1 MRFRLHSVAAMNLP
15 DPRLY
20 PRVNPQNPII
30 RQVMSLMTEH
40 DAQLV
45 AQKRAGLQQLM
56 AELLMSKDHYALNGA
71 LTQAPSQDAWL
82 TMWHALRVEVESASA
97 HDQQSATLFAIPLV
111 LVAGCKGEVTLPSE
125 IDGAAALA
133 ILREHGVVAA
143 DADVWLSGAL
153 LSPDVL
159 AAISPAQLAEWRAT
173 LTVAANFPID
183 SAGSAVKFKDETV
196 ALRYLIGV
204 AIQEKD
210 AAPAIKLGGQV
221 SGWGMPLAD
230 LISKAMKTD
239 GVTLFP
245 IPRTPMPWLAAQDV
259 GRVTQLETRLQ
270 VMTSNALRSLRTKGR
285 TPVVTVA
292 AHENNEIR
300 ITFSSKEDPERWEG
314 YVWTLLPSDH
324 VELIAQYVRELML
337 ECRLEDLV
345 FIENVQPVLDTD
357 GLPFFIT
364 AHNKPVVLQ

>member
-1 MRFRLHSVAAMNLP
+1 MNLP

-30 RQVMSLMTEH
+30 RQVMSLMTER
-40 DAQLV
+40 DAELV
-45 AQKRAGLQQLM
+45 TQKRAGLQQLM
-56 AELLMSKDHYALNGA
+56 AELLMSKDHYGLNGA

-82 TMWHALRVEVESASA
+82 TMWHALRVEVESPSA
-97 HDQQSATLFAIPLV
+97 HDQQSATVFAIPLV
-111 LVAGCKGEVTLPSE
+111 LVAGCKGETTLSSE

-133 ILREHGVVAA
+133 ILREHGVIAA
-143 DADVWLSGAL
+143 DADAWLSGAL
-153 LSPDVL
+153 LAPDLL

-173 LTVAANFPID
+173 ITEAEKFPID
-183 SAGSAVKFKDETV
+183 SAGSAIKVKDEAV
-196 ALRYLIGV
+196 VLRYLIGV
-204 AIQEKD
+204 AIQEKG
-210 AAPAIKLGGQV
+210 AEPAIQLGGQV
-221 SGWGMPLAD
+221 TSWGMPLAN
-230 LISKAMKTD
+230 LISEALKTD

-245 IPRTPMPWLAAQDV
+245 IPRTPLPWLAAQDV

-270 VMTSNALRSLRTKGR
+270 VMTSNALRSIRTKGR

-345 FIENVQPVLDTD
+345 FIENVQPTLDTD

-364 AHNKPVVLQ
+364 AHIKPVVLQ

>member
-1 MRFRLHSVAAMNLP
+1 MNLP

-30 RQVMSLMTEH
+30 RQVMSLMTER

-45 AQKRAGLQQLM
+45 AQKRVGLQQLM

-82 TMWHALRVEVESASA
+82 TMWHVLRVEVETAST
-97 HDQQSATLFAIPLV
+97 HDQRSAVLFAIPVV
-111 LVAGCKGEVTLPSE
+111 LVAGCKGETTLPSE

-143 DADVWLSGAL
+143 NVDAWLSGAL
-153 LSPDVL
+153 LGPDVL

-173 LTVAANFPID
+173 ITEAAKFPID
-183 SAGSAVKFKDETV
+183 SAGSVIKVKDEAV

-204 AIQEKD
+204 AIQEKT
-210 AAPAIKLGGQV
+210 AEPAIKLGGQV
-221 SGWGMPLAD
+221 TSWGMPLAN
-230 LISKAMKTD
+230 LISETLKTD

-245 IPRTPMPWLAAQDV
+245 IPRTPLPWLVAQDV

-270 VMTSNALRSLRTKGR
+270 VMTSNALRSIRTKGR

-314 YVWTLLPSDH
+314 YVWNLLPSDH
-324 VELIAQYVRELML
+324 VEQIAQYVRELMQ
-337 ECRLEDLV
+337 ECRLDDLV
-345 FIENVQPVLDTD
+345 FIENVQPTLDTD
-357 GLPFFIT
+357 GLPLFIT
-364 AHNKPVVLQ
+364 AHTKPVVLQ